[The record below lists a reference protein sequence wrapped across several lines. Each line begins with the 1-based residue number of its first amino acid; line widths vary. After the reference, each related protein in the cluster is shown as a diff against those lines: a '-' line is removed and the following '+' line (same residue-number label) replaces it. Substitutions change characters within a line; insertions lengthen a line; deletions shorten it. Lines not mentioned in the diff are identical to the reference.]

1 MITVESPLHRKLC
14 ALESVMNKL
23 CDAWQEIDVRYFWG
37 LKNDF
42 QIRKPNQKEVIC
54 EKYRMEQNGYVQIA
68 ERMDWFFMIFFLILL
83 TIPVVYLYIYMQKI
97 NKSIG

>member
-1 MITVESPLHRKLC
+1 VRNQAHRLSMITVESPLHRKLC

-42 QIRKPNQKEVIC
+42 
-54 EKYRMEQNGYVQIA
+54 
-68 ERMDWFFMIFFLILL
+68 
-83 TIPVVYLYIYMQKI
+83 
-97 NKSIG
+97 